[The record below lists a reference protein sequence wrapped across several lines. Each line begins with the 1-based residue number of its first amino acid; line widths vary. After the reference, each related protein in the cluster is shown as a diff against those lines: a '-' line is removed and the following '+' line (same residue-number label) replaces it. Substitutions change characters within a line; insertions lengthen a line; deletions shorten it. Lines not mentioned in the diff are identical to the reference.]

1 MFLNEGEGFLDTAV
15 RAARLAG
22 ELILRN
28 LGRVSKKDI
37 GLKQAS
43 DFVTRVDTESEE
55 IIVGTIKE
63 EFPNHAFLAEE
74 SVKEAGTGGYRWII
88 DPLDGTTNYIH
99 AYPVFSVSIALEYAE
114 EIVIGVILDPLRDE
128 LFTAEKGN
136 GAFLNKDRIK
146 VSETRTLKESL
157 ITTGFPFRNK
167 DIIDEY
173 LKLFRRLFLRASDL
187 RRTGSAAID
196 LAYLAC
202 GRCDAFFEFGLS
214 PWDTA
219 AGSLIIQEAGGIV
232 TGFSGGPDYRST
244 GNIVAGNDFLHGEI
258 LKEVR
263 SVFAGPALP

>member
-1 MFLNEGEGFLDTAV
+1 MFLNEREGFFDTAV

-22 ELILRN
+22 ELIIRN
-28 LGRVSKKDI
+28 LGRVSKKD
-37 GLKQAS
+37 
-43 DFVTRVDTESEE
+43 
-55 IIVGTIKE
+55 
-63 EFPNHAFLAEE
+63 
-74 SVKEAGTGGYRWII
+74 
-88 DPLDGTTNYIH
+88 
-99 AYPVFSVSIALEYAE
+99 
-114 EIVIGVILDPLRDE
+114 
-128 LFTAEKGN
+128 N
-136 GAFLNKDRIK
+136 GAFLNEDRIK
-146 VSETRTLKESL
+146 VSGTRTLKESL

-167 DIIDEY
+167 DITDEY

-214 PWDTA
+214 PWDIA

-232 TGFSGGPDYRST
+232 TGFSGGPDYLST
-244 GNIVAGNDFLHGEI
+244 GNIAAGNPFLHGEL